1 MRAARGRSCAGKNI
15 AVVQLYNMLQIFIQ
29 IKSWRRGG
37 AEEASSWRRGEEQ
50 LNYTG
55 ALSRREQWSTW
66 PHWLLW
72 PHGLIQHQASFI
84 PPPDQSSPSISVGKA
99 IIEYILNL
107 LLFYDVFKDNILI
120 CTCQCKMRNFWLQF
134 LLEISKY

>member
-55 ALSRREQWSTW
+55 ALSRRGAPGHTG
-66 PHWLLW
+66 HKVTDR
-72 PHGLIQHQASFI
+72 GLNQHQASFI